1 LSRYEGNEQA
11 NVASGTSFPIRVAR
25 RRHTA
30 QLARLRRVGEL
41 RKAQFMLTSMSSRVV
56 LTYGSFDLFHQGH
69 ARLLQ
74 RLSMLGS
81 ELIVGCSTDAYN
93 AKMGVPSV
101 TPYAQRRLMLESCR
115 FVSRVIA
122 EQEWD
127 QKYTDIINYNVSVFA
142 MGEDWTGQFDHF
154 EDITQ
159 VVYVPR
165 AQIIGQRRPFH
176 ATPQPSLRQV
186 AAG

>member
-1 LSRYEGNEQA
+1 MMS
-11 NVASGTSFPIRVAR
+11 P
-25 RRHTA
+25 
-30 QLARLRRVGEL
+30 
-41 RKAQFMLTSMSSRVV
+41 MSSRVV

-93 AKMGVPSV
+93 EDMGVPSV
-101 TPYAQRRLMLESCR
+101 TSYAQRRLMLESCR

-122 EQEWD
+122 EQDWD

-142 MGEDWTGQFDHF
+142 MGEDWRGQFDNF

-165 AQIIGQRRPFH
+165 AEIIGNRRPFN
-176 ATPQPSLRQV
+176 AIPQPALRMV
-186 AAG
+186 AG

>member
-1 LSRYEGNEQA
+1 MS
-11 NVASGTSFPIRVAR
+11 P
-25 RRHTA
+25 
-30 QLARLRRVGEL
+30 
-41 RKAQFMLTSMSSRVV
+41 MSSRVV

-93 AKMGVPSV
+93 EHMGVPAV
-101 TPYAQRRLMLESCR
+101 TSYAQRRLMLKSCR

-122 EQEWD
+122 EQDMD
-127 QKYTDIINYNVSVFA
+127 QKYTDIVNYNVSVFA
-142 MGEDWTGQFDHF
+142 MGDDWTGQFDHL
-154 EDITQ
+154 EEITQ

-165 AQIIGQRRPFH
+165 TDIIGVRMPFH
-176 ATPQPSLRQV
+176 TTPQPHLRV
-186 AAG
+186 ATGL

>member
-1 LSRYEGNEQA
+1 MIS
-11 NVASGTSFPIRVAR
+11 P
-25 RRHTA
+25 
-30 QLARLRRVGEL
+30 
-41 RKAQFMLTSMSSRVV
+41 MSSRVV

-81 ELIVGCSTDAYN
+81 ELIVGCSTDVYN
-93 AKMGVPSV
+93 EEMGVPAV
-101 TPYAQRRLMLESCR
+101 TSYAQRRLMLESCR
-115 FVSRVIA
+115 VVSRVIA

-142 MGEDWTGQFDHF
+142 MGDDWTGQFDHF

-165 AQIIGQRRPFH
+165 ADIIGERRPFH
-176 ATPQPSLRQV
+176 LVPQPALRV

>member
-1 LSRYEGNEQA
+1 MIS
-11 NVASGTSFPIRVAR
+11 P
-25 RRHTA
+25 
-30 QLARLRRVGEL
+30 
-41 RKAQFMLTSMSSRVV
+41 MSSRVV
-56 LTYGSFDLFHQGH
+56 LTYGLFDLFHQGH

-93 AKMGVPSV
+93 EEMGLPAV
-101 TPYAQRRLMLESCR
+101 TSYAQRRLMLESCR

-142 MGEDWTGQFDHF
+142 MGDDWTGQFDHF

-165 AQIIGQRRPFH
+165 ADIIGERRPFH
-176 ATPQPSLRQV
+176 LVSQPALRV

>member
-1 LSRYEGNEQA
+1 MIS
-11 NVASGTSFPIRVAR
+11 P
-25 RRHTA
+25 
-30 QLARLRRVGEL
+30 
-41 RKAQFMLTSMSSRVV
+41 MSSRVV

-81 ELIVGCSTDAYN
+81 ALIVGCSTDAYN
-93 AKMGVPSV
+93 EEIGLPAV
-101 TPYAQRRLMLESCR
+101 TSYAQRRLMLESCR

-142 MGEDWTGQFDHF
+142 MGDDWTGQFDHF

-165 AQIIGQRRPFH
+165 ADIIGERRPFH
-176 ATPQPSLRQV
+176 LVPQPALRV

>member
-1 LSRYEGNEQA
+1 
-11 NVASGTSFPIRVAR
+11 
-25 RRHTA
+25 
-30 QLARLRRVGEL
+30 
-41 RKAQFMLTSMSSRVV
+41 MLPSMSQRTV

-93 AKMGVPSV
+93 DAMGLPAI
-101 TPYAQRRLMLESCR
+101 TPFAQRRLMLESCR

-122 EQEWD
+122 EQEWE

-142 MGEDWTGQFDHF
+142 MGDDWTGQFDHF

-165 AQIIGQRRPFH
+165 AEIIGKRVPFH
-176 ATPQPSLRQV
+176 AVQQPALTLATQ
-186 AAG
+186 G

>member
-1 LSRYEGNEQA
+1 
-11 NVASGTSFPIRVAR
+11 
-25 RRHTA
+25 
-30 QLARLRRVGEL
+30 
-41 RKAQFMLTSMSSRVV
+41 MLTAITSRVV

-74 RLSMLGS
+74 RLSMLGT

-93 AKMGVPSV
+93 DAMGLAAA

-122 EQEWD
+122 EQDWE

-142 MGEDWTGQFDHF
+142 MGDDWTGQFDHLN
-154 EDITQ
+154 DITQ

-165 AQIIGQRRPFH
+165 ADIIGAPHPFH
-176 ATPQPSLRQV
+176 AVPEHAAKV
-186 AAG
+186 AAAY

>member
-1 LSRYEGNEQA
+1 MLS
-11 NVASGTSFPIRVAR
+11 
-25 RRHTA
+25 
-30 QLARLRRVGEL
+30 
-41 RKAQFMLTSMSSRVV
+41 SMSSRVV

-93 AKMGVPSV
+93 AKMGVPAV

-122 EQEWD
+122 EQDWD
-127 QKYTDIINYNVSVFA
+127 QKYTDIVNYNVSVFA
-142 MGEDWTGQFDHF
+142 MGDDWTGQFDHF
-154 EDITQ
+154 EDIAQ

-165 AQIIGQRRPFH
+165 AEIIGQRKPFH
-176 ATPQPSLRQV
+176 SVQQQGLRL
-186 AAG
+186 ASAG

>member
-1 LSRYEGNEQA
+1 MLS
-11 NVASGTSFPIRVAR
+11 P
-25 RRHTA
+25 
-30 QLARLRRVGEL
+30 
-41 RKAQFMLTSMSSRVV
+41 MSSRVV

-74 RLSMLGS
+74 RLSMMGS
-81 ELIVGCSTDAYN
+81 ELVVGCSTDAYN
-93 AKMGVPSV
+93 EKMGVPAV

-122 EQEWD
+122 EQDWD
-127 QKYTDIINYNVSVFA
+127 QKYTDIINYNVSIFA
-142 MGEDWTGQFDHF
+142 MGDDWTGQFDHF

-165 AQIIGQRRPFH
+165 AEIIGTRRPFH
-176 ATPQPSLRQV
+176 AVPETALRAV
-186 AAG
+186 AGA

>member
-1 LSRYEGNEQA
+1 MIS
-11 NVASGTSFPIRVAR
+11 P
-25 RRHTA
+25 
-30 QLARLRRVGEL
+30 
-41 RKAQFMLTSMSSRVV
+41 MSSRVV
-56 LTYGSFDLFHQGH
+56 LTYGLFDLFHQGH

-93 AKMGVPSV
+93 EEMGLPAV
-101 TPYAQRRLMLESCR
+101 TSYAQRRLMLESCR

-142 MGEDWTGQFDHF
+142 MGDDWTGQFDHF

-165 AQIIGQRRPFH
+165 ADIIGERRPFH
-176 ATPQPSLRQV
+176 LVPQPALRV
-186 AAG
+186 GV

>member
-1 LSRYEGNEQA
+1 MIS
-11 NVASGTSFPIRVAR
+11 P
-25 RRHTA
+25 
-30 QLARLRRVGEL
+30 
-41 RKAQFMLTSMSSRVV
+41 MSSRVV

-93 AKMGVPSV
+93 EEMGLPTV
-101 TPYAQRRLMLESCR
+101 TSYAQRRLMLESCR

-142 MGEDWTGQFDHF
+142 MGDDWTGQFDHF

-165 AQIIGQRRPFH
+165 ADIIGERRPFH
-176 ATPQPSLRQV
+176 LVPQPALRV
-186 AAG
+186 GV

>member
-1 LSRYEGNEQA
+1 MLPFQFVGGKCAAVPLNLC
-11 NVASGTSFPIRVAR
+11 IR
-25 RRHTA
+25 TGG
-30 QLARLRRVGEL
+30 GEL
-41 RKAQFMLTSMSSRVV
+41 RKGLSMISAMSSRVV

-81 ELIVGCSTDAYN
+81 ELVVGCSTDAYN
-93 AKMGVPSV
+93 EKMGVPSV
-101 TPYAQRRLMLESCR
+101 TSYADRRLMLESCR

-142 MGEDWTGQFDHF
+142 MGDDWKGQFDHF
-154 EDITQ
+154 EDVTQ

-165 AQIIGQRRPFH
+165 AEIIGARTPFN
-176 ATPQPSLRQV
+176 AVPDSDLRL
-186 AAG
+186 ASGY

>member
-1 LSRYEGNEQA
+1 MNRTSRDRWAFFQEIRARQHG
-11 NVASGTSFPIRVAR
+11 FP
-25 RRHTA
+25 
-30 QLARLRRVGEL
+30 LRPRMCAGFGEL
-41 RKAQFMLTSMSSRVV
+41 RKGSFMLSPMSSRVV

-74 RLSMLGS
+74 RLSMMGT

-93 AKMGVPSV
+93 DKMGVQSV

-122 EQEWD
+122 EQVWD
-127 QKYTDIINYNVSVFA
+127 QKYTDIVNYNVSVFA
-142 MGEDWTGQFDHF
+142 MGEDWTGQFDYLN
-154 EDITQ
+154 DVTQ

-165 AQIIGQRRPFH
+165 AEIIGTRTPFH
-176 ATPQPSLRQV
+176 AVPRPTMRMV
-186 AAG
+186 AGA